1 MGKKVK
7 WTNEHLDFIKANQA
21 DISRRELFELLC
33 NTFDDID
40 PIATLDNFKG
50 LVLRMGLRS
59 NRDGCFKKGQIP
71 WNKGVKGYM
80 GANRTSFKKG
90 QPSHNQRPIGSQ
102 RICSKDKYVIEKVAE
117 PDVWKHKHRLLWEE
131 HYGEIPEDCV
141 IRFIDKDRMNITIEN
156 LICVP
161 QGANS
166 VLNLHNRPD
175 TQDPDLNKA
184 IILTETLRHE
194 IRKLHG

>member
-1 MGKKVK
+1 MAKPIK
-7 WTNEHLDFIKANQA
+7 WTDEMLEFAIANNEKLTRAEIARQLIERLDA
-21 DISRRELFELLC
+21 DPRLEARTVSRKLCSLGCKSPRTGGFE
-33 NTFDDID
+33 
-40 PIATLDNFKG
+40 KG
-50 LVLRMGLRS
+50 
-59 NRDGCFKKGQIP
+59 FTP

-90 QPSHNQRPIGSQ
+90 QNPHNQRPIGSQ

-117 PDVWKHKHRLLWEE
+117 PDVWGYKHRMLWQE
-131 HYGEIPEDCV
+131 HHGEIPEDCI
-141 IRFIDKDRMNITIEN
+141 IRFIDKDRMNITIDN

-166 VLNLHNRPD
+166 VLNLHNRAD
-175 TQDPDLNKA
+175 TNNSDLNKA

-194 IRKLHG
+194 IRKLRK

>member
-7 WTNEHLDFIKANQA
+7 WTNEHLDFIRANQA

-59 NRDGCFKKGQIP
+59 NRDGCFKKGQTP
-71 WNKGVKGYM
+71 WNKGKTGYM

-102 RICSKDKYVIEKVAE
+102 RICSKDKDVIEKVAE

-166 VLNLHNRPD
+166 VLNLHNRAD
-175 TQDPDLNKA
+175 TDNPDLNKA

>member
-1 MGKKVK
+1 MAKSIK
-7 WTNEHLDFIKANQA
+7 WTDEMLEFAIASNEKLTRAEIARQLIEHFDA
-21 DISRRELFELLC
+21 DPRLEARTVSRKLC
-33 NTFDDID
+33 SLGYKS
-40 PIATLDNFKG
+40 P
-50 LVLRMGLRS
+50 S
-59 NRDGCFKKGQIP
+59 NGYFKKGFTP
-71 WNKGVKGYM
+71 WNKGVKGFM

-90 QPSHNQRPIGSQ
+90 QDPHNHRPIGSQ

-117 PDVWKHKHRLLWEE
+117 PDVWKHKHRILWEE

-166 VLNLHNRPD
+166 VLNLHNRAD
-175 TQDPDLNKA
+175 TDNPDLNKA

-194 IRKLHG
+194 IRKLRK

>member
-1 MGKKVK
+1 MSRYIE
-7 WTNEHLDFIKANQA
+7 WTDEMLEFAIANNDKMTRPEIAKHL
-21 DISRRELFELLC
+21 RERFSS
-33 NTFDDID
+33 D
-40 PIATLDNFKG
+40 PRINHKSVARK
-50 LVLRMGLRS
+50 LRS
-59 NRDGCFKKGQIP
+59 LGYKSPISGCFKKGMTP

-90 QPSHNQRPIGSQ
+90 QASHNQRPIGSQ
-102 RICSKDKYVIEKVAE
+102 RICSKDKCLIEKVAE
-117 PDVWKHKHRLLWEE
+117 PDVWDYKHRMLWRE

-166 VLNLHNRPD
+166 VLNLHNRAD
-175 TQDPDLNKA
+175 TDNPDLNKA

-194 IRKLHG
+194 IRKLRK

>member
-1 MGKKVK
+1 MAKPIE
-7 WTNEHLDFIKANQA
+7 WTEQMLEFAIANNEKLTRAEIARQLIGRFDA
-21 DISRRELFELLC
+21 DPRLEARTVSRKLC
-33 NTFDDID
+33 SLGYKS
-40 PIATLDNFKG
+40 P
-50 LVLRMGLRS
+50 S
-59 NRDGCFKKGQIP
+59 NGYFKKGFTP
-71 WNKGVKGYM
+71 WNKGVKGFM

-90 QPSHNQRPIGSQ
+90 QDPHNHRPIGSQ

-117 PDVWKHKHRLLWEE
+117 PDVWKHKHRILWEE

-141 IRFIDKDRMNITIEN
+141 IRFIDGDRANITIEN

-166 VLNLHNRPD
+166 VLNLHNRAD
-175 TQDPDLNKA
+175 TDNPDLNKA

-194 IRKLHG
+194 IRKLRR

>member
-7 WTNEHLDFIKANQA
+7 WTNEHLDFIRANQA

-59 NRDGCFKKGQIP
+59 NRDGCFKKGQTP
-71 WNKGVKGYM
+71 WNKGKTGYM

-102 RICSKDKYVIEKVAE
+102 RICSKDKYLIEKVAE
-117 PDVWKHKHRLLWEE
+117 PDVWDYKHRMLWRE

-166 VLNLHNRPD
+166 VLNLHNRAD
-175 TQDPDLNKA
+175 TDNPDLNKA

>member
-7 WTNEHLDFIKANQA
+7 WTEEHLDFIRANQA
-21 DISRRELFELLC
+21 NISRRELFELLC

-50 LVLRMGLRS
+50 LVLRMGLRN
-59 NRDGCFKKGQIP
+59 NRNGCFKKGQTP
-71 WNKGVKGYM
+71 WNKGKTGYM
-80 GANRTSFKKG
+80 GANITSFKKG
-90 QPSHNQRPIGSQ
+90 QDPHNHRPIGSQ
-102 RICSKDKYVIEKVAE
+102 RICAKDGYLLEKVAE
-117 PDVWKHKHRLLWEE
+117 PDVWKHKHRLLWQE
-131 HYGEIPEDCV
+131 HHGEIPGDCI
-141 IRFIDKDRMNITIEN
+141 IRFIDGDRTNIAIDN

-166 VLNLHNRPD
+166 VLNLHNRAD
-175 TQDPDLNKA
+175 TNNPDLNKA

-194 IRKLHG
+194 IRKLRK

>member
-7 WTNEHLDFIKANQA
+7 WTNEHLDFIRENQA

-50 LVLRMGLRS
+50 LVLRVGLRS
-59 NRDGCFKKGQIP
+59 NRDGCFKKGQTP
-71 WNKGVKGYM
+71 WNKGVKGDK

-117 PDVWKHKHRLLWEE
+117 PDVWKHKHRILWEE

-166 VLNLHNRPD
+166 VLNLHNRAD
-175 TQDPDLNKA
+175 TDNPDLNKA

-194 IRKLHG
+194 RRKLHG